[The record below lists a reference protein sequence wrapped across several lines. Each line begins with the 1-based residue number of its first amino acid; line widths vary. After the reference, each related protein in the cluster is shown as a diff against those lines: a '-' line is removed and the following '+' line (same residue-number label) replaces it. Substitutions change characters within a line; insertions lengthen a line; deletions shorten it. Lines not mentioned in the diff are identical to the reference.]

1 MIRTSECIMKWT
13 GKVVNDVQC
22 IYQYTPCRDIVQL
35 QVNQDQFG
43 GLSILKNTQN
53 KHKYNV
59 TSDECLHCVN

>member
-35 QVNQDQFG
+35 QVNQDKIGIVQ
-43 GLSILKNTQN
+43 INEYTEIDI
-53 KHKYNV
+53 
-59 TSDECLHCVN
+59 SDFR